1 MATKAIGEDDA
12 RGRTLPPIASSCC
25 CQTDGSSWTL
35 GLWDAEV
42 GVATTFARAGYA
54 FVAGSVALRRHGS
67 GQWQRTV
74 LGRHLFEAF

>member
-1 MATKAIGEDDA
+1 MATKAIGEDEA
-12 RGRTLPPIASSCC
+12 RGRHTTTHRELVLLPNGRLVLDTP
-25 CQTDGSSWTL
+25 GMREL

-67 GQWQRTV
+67 G
-74 LGRHLFEAF
+74 